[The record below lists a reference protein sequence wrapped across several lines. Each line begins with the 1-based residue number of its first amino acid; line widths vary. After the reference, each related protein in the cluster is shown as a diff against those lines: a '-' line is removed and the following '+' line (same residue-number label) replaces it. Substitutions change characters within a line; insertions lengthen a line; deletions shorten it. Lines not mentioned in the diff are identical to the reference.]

1 MRGTFTFSIDTGFRS
16 AWTRNAGRSR
26 SDLKPR
32 YSVKGAIIRS
42 SEHGGVIRVGHGVSA
57 TPGATVWVAVRPE
70 KIQIS
75 KGEPGGVQNV
85 VRGRVKDVAYL
96 GDMSVYLVQ
105 IDSGKVL
112 RVTRSNVFRNLED
125 RIGADE
131 TVYLSWHVSSPIVLT
146 Q

>member
-1 MRGTFTFSIDTGFRS
+1 M
-16 AWTRNAGRSR
+16 
-26 SDLKPR
+26 
-32 YSVKGAIIRS
+32 
-42 SEHGGVIRVGHGVSA
+42 IRVGHGVAA

-70 KIQIS
+70 KIHIA
-75 KGEPGGVQNV
+75 KAEPGGVENV

-112 RVTRSNVFRNLED
+112 RVTRPNVIRNLED
-125 RIGADE
+125 RILADE
-131 TVYLSWHVSSPIVLT
+131 IVYLSWHPSSPVVLT